1 MKKKLIC
8 VMLLVV
14 TLLAA
19 CMPSASPT
27 PGTDP
32 SRPVAEDGEADMM
45 TLRFA
50 VFDKIRGQ
58 YAGMIEAFEAENPEV
73 RIKTVSIEGT
83 LGLEKSKVWPD
94 DAFLLLA
101 SAADVIDLSATRK
114 AVQQGALLD
123 LTPFIETD
131 PNLAPEDF
139 YPNMLASLQWQGGI
153 WSMPTRATYHMINYN
168 KALFDA
174 AGVAYPQPGWTW
186 DDFLA
191 AAQAL
196 TLREGDS
203 VTQWGF
209 VQPQVNPIPFV
220 QARAGTLFD
229 PETDPPTANLDSPD
243 VVEAVRWYVDLFL
256 DHKVSPYSARLAGD
270 PDKVFYEGKGSDLV
284 WSGQA
289 AMWLGD
295 VEMKRGQLENIGVV
309 PFPVGGPED
318 NVATTLVTVASLSV
332 SRGTNKA
339 DLAWQWVSFLSHLS
353 QQQSESKR
361 DYYFS
366 GANVVPALPSVAA
379 AGGFWDT
386 LEANG
391 LEQSAAALR
400 YAIDHAY
407 VDTYDGAGYGAFY
420 NAVVD
425 IIENDTEVETALA
438 DAQALAE
445 DEIEIAVSTAPT
457 PVPDLAVAAE
467 EEAAINAGA
476 VVIKFGIGDD
486 WFAQQTYRDLA
497 PQFQEVYPDILVEI
511 EIPQDFRGGLNLE
524 DMAAEY
530 DCFQNMPDLSSDA
543 ARSAIL
549 SMEPFIASD
558 ATISKED
565 FFPAVLEQFIYQ
577 GQVWGIPGR
586 VTVNVMSYNKDL
598 FDAAGLDYPSVDW
611 TTSDFLHLATTLT
624 QGEGENKQYGY
635 LPSYDV
641 VRDLIAV
648 IDRLGGDMYDDS
660 VDPPRIVFNSRNVI
674 DAVRWYTSLPAFAT
688 GQVSAQVGDDYL
700 DDEERSVLIAQGR
713 VALWGDPWG
722 KLETKGLNV
731 GVAPL
736 PLGPHSAEG
745 SSFESVNGFFISAE
759 TEARQACW
767 NWIAFLTQ
775 QAGVAYGLPARREVA
790 ESDAYR
796 QAVGA
801 ERADA
806 YIASISSGSKA
817 SFMQRMSDKEG
828 WLLRFTFG
836 WLSNAYDRI
845 VAGDMTV
852 DEAMNAAQE
861 AADVYRDCAITSNAF
876 QPLDWGAL
884 MACYEQAN
892 AAVPDLAGDGN

>member
-1 MKKKLIC
+1 MIC
-8 VMLLVV
+8 IMLLVV

-27 PGTDP
+27 PVTDP
-32 SRPVAEDGEADMM
+32 SRPVAKDGETDMM

-50 VFDKIRGQ
+50 VFDWNRGQ

-83 LGLEKSKVWPD
+83 LGLERGKGVWPD

-139 YPNMLASLQWQGGI
+139 YPNMLASFQWQGGV

-168 KALFDA
+168 QALFDA

-191 AAQAL
+191 TAQAL

-229 PETDPPTANLDSPD
+229 PETDPPTANLDSPA
-243 VVEAVRWYVDLFL
+243 VVEAVRWYADLFL
-256 DHKVSPYSARLAGD
+256 DHKVSPYNVRLAGD
-270 PDKVFYEGKGSDLV
+270 ADKVFYEDKGSDLV

-289 AMWLGD
+289 AMWLGE
-295 VEMKRGQLENIGVV
+295 VEMKRAQLENIGVV
-309 PFPVGGPED
+309 PFPVGGLED
-318 NVATTLVTVASLSV
+318 NVATTPVTVAGLSV

-353 QQQSESKR
+353 QQRSELKKG
-361 DYYFS
+361 YYFG
-366 GANVVPALPSVAA
+366 GANIVPALPSVAA
-379 AGGFWDT
+379 AGGFWDN
-386 LEANG
+386 LDAGPE
-391 LEQSAAALR
+391 AALR

-407 VDTYDGAGYGAFY
+407 VDTYGGAGYGAFY

-425 IIENDTEVETALA
+425 IIENGTEVETALA
-438 DAQALAE
+438 NAQVVAE

-486 WFAQQTYRDLA
+486 WFAQQTYRDLV

-511 EIPQDFRGGLNLE
+511 EVPQDCKGSLDVEG
-524 DMAAEY
+524 MAAEY
-530 DCFQNMPDLSSDA
+530 DCFQNLPDLSSDA

-549 SMEPFIASD
+549 SVEPFIASD

-565 FFPAVLEQFIYQ
+565 FYASVLEQFTYQ
-577 GQVWGIPGR
+577 GQVWGLPGR
-586 VTVNVMSYNKDL
+586 VTVNVMNYNKDL
-598 FDAAGLDYPSVDW
+598 FDAAGLDYPSLDW
-611 TTSDFLHLATTLT
+611 TTNDFLHLATALT
-624 QGEGENKQYGY
+624 QGEGEDKQYGY
-635 LPSYDV
+635 LPGYDV
-641 VRDLIAV
+641 VRDLIAT

-660 VDPPRIVFNSRNVI
+660 VDPPRTVFNSRNVI
-674 DAVRWYTSLPAFAT
+674 EAVRWYTSLPAF
-688 GQVSAQVGDDYL
+688 VAQAGDDYL
-700 DDEERSVLIAQGR
+700 NEEERPVLIAQGR
-713 VALWGDPWG
+713 VAIWGDPWG
-722 KLETKGLNV
+722 KLETQGLNV

-759 TEARQACW
+759 TDARQACW
-767 NWIAFLTQ
+767 NWIAFLSQ
-775 QAGVAYGLPARREVA
+775 QPTALGLPARQEVA
-790 ESDAYR
+790 ESNAYR
-796 QAVGA
+796 QAVGT

-806 YIASISSGSKA
+806 YIASINSGSKA
-817 SFMQRMSDKEG
+817 SFMQRMSDEG
-828 WLLRFTFG
+828 SWLLRFSFG
-836 WLSNAYDRI
+836 WLANAYDRI

-852 DEAMNAAQE
+852 EEAMNAAQE
-861 AADVYRDCAITSNAF
+861 GADVYRDCAITNNAF
-876 QPLDWGAL
+876 QPADWGAL
-884 MACYEQAN
+884 MACYEEAN
-892 AAVPDLAGDGN
+892 AAVPDLAGGGN